1 MAFEITSARELSRAF
16 FKEHP
21 RASRLLVRD
30 YQGTG
35 LMFTADTRMGL
46 RSGLTTCRRKE
57 GRISES
63 LAYSA
68 TLDISFGVSRGGKRY
83 ARA

>member
-21 RASRLLVRD
+21 SASRLLVKD
-30 YQGTG
+30 YTGTG
-35 LMFTADTRMGL
+35 LMFTADTRM
-46 RSGLTTCRRKE
+46 SFAEWTDYMQKE